1 MKRSELNVRQGFP
14 LEPGQVSPAIK
25 NANLNVYPTFVFRYL
40 GILGI

>member
-1 MKRSELNVRQGFP
+1 MIRPKLEVWQGFP
-14 LEPGQVSPAIK
+14 LEPGQVSPAIN